1 MIRTR
6 ELSKFTRKQSKNLD
20 VRDIKTWPPG
30 SLMLYYVKDLHTGIG
45 IVVFNDGAQI
55 GVIWDNKSNV
65 QYSLYNVEK
74 LNSETVFAI

>member
-1 MIRTR
+1 
-6 ELSKFTRKQSKNLD
+6 
-20 VRDIKTWPPG
+20 
-30 SLMLYYVKDLHTGIG
+30 MLYYVKDLHTGIG